1 MSAIKAAI
9 AQLING
15 RDLNRA
21 EACDAMRSV
30 MTGEATPVQI
40 AGFLVALRMKG
51 ETVEEIA
58 GFAEG
63 MRSLAR
69 PLDLGRTDLVDTCGT
84 GGDGAD
90 TFNVSTTAALVA
102 AGAGAPVAK
111 HGNRAVSSICGSADV
126 LEALGI
132 GLVSEVDALQR
143 CLDSA
148 GMVFLFAP
156 AQHPAMKHAIGP
168 RRELGQRT
176 VFNLLGPLTNPAG
189 ASRQIVGV
197 YDADLVRPVAQVL
210 GALGTTHVMVVHGA
224 GGLDEISTLGPTQ
237 VAEWRDGELSTWTLN
252 PADFGVPLTE
262 APALAG
268 GDAEASAATTLAL
281 LGGAAGPPRDIVA
294 LNAAAAIYV
303 AGLAEDLHEGM
314 EKAARSIDTG
324 AAMTCLERLRAATGS
339 EAS

>member
-1 MSAIKAAI
+1 MSVIKAAI
-9 AQLING
+9 AQLIDG
-15 RDLNRA
+15 RDLDRA
-21 EACDAMRSV
+21 GARDAMCAV
-30 MTGEATPVQI
+30 MTGDATPVQI

-69 PLDLGRTDLVDTCGT
+69 PLDLGRDDLVDTCGT

-90 TFNVSTTAALVA
+90 TFNVSTTAAVVA

-132 GLVSEVDALQR
+132 GLVSDVAALQR

-148 GMVFLFAP
+148 GMAFLFAP

-197 YDADLVRPVAQVL
+197 YDAELVRPVAQVL

-224 GGLDEISTLGPTQ
+224 GGLDEISTLGPTE
-237 VAEWRDGELSTWTLN
+237 VAEWHDGELSTWTLD
-252 PADFGVPLTE
+252 PGAFGVPLTD
-262 APALAG
+262 AASLTG
-268 GDAEASAATTLAL
+268 GDAPRSAALTLAL
-281 LGGAAGPPRDIVA
+281 LEGEAGPRRDIVA

-303 AGLAEDLHEGM
+303 AGLAEDLHEGL
-314 EKAARSIDTG
+314 EKAARSLDTG
-324 AAMTCLERLRAATGS
+324 AAMNCLEKLRAATGA
-339 EAS
+339 EAP